1 MPNQKLNEKY
11 ILYQLLAQN
20 MESLKQQLEFVG
32 QQLVELKS
40 TSLSVEDLEKAGEK
54 NEIFLPLGSACFC
67 KGMVTERG
75 KILVGIGAGVFVEKD
90 AQEAKSF
97 IERNFNELEKA
108 GTEIE
113 EQLKST
119 AGQMNELAAEIQEL
133 AHG

>member
-1 MPNQKLNEKY
+1 MANEKLNEKY
-11 ILYQLLAQN
+11 ILYQLLGQN
-20 MESLKQQLEFVG
+20 LESLKQQLEIVG

-40 TSLSVEDLEKAGEK
+40 TSLSVEDLERAGEK

-67 KGMVTERG
+67 GGMVTDSR
-75 KILVGIGAGVFVEKD
+75 KILVGVGAGVFLEKG
-90 AQEAKSF
+90 AKEAKSF
-97 IERNFNELEKA
+97 IERNFKELEKA
-108 GTEIE
+108 GAEIE